1 MLDAFSERWRQN
13 TVDAARTR
21 IAARAAE
28 IRGDRPDRAGSR
40 GRDSASDE
48 TERALQAA
56 RDYAA
61 ALVMETAKIGRTAI
75 EIKRLEV
82 AMAALRAPTD
92 ESRIAIIQAGQAW
105 EDTTR
110 AQNAAEFVRKLP
122 QAERPGFIRRRC

>member
-13 TVDAARTR
+13 TLDAARTR

-28 IRGDRPDRAGSR
+28 IRGDRSDRAGSR
-40 GRDSASDE
+40 GRDSESDE
-48 TERALQAA
+48 AERALQAA

-92 ESRIAIIQAGQAW
+92 ESRIAIIQAG
-105 EDTTR
+105 
-110 AQNAAEFVRKLP
+110 
-122 QAERPGFIRRRC
+122 RPGTRGPWRAV